1 MDNSLRRNSSN
12 KLKSMNSN
20 ELLTNSNNINDD
32 QNKNDRIKI
41 KNKLTKMSKKNMLN
55 IKAHAEDKSKLLE
68 ILSI

>member
-1 MDNSLRRNSSN
+1 MY
-12 KLKSMNSN
+12 SN

-32 QNKNDRIKI
+32 QTKNDRIKI

-55 IKAHAEDKSKLLE
+55 IKAHADDKSKLLE